1 MYAIIEDEHDLT
13 KREKPVFSVHKSRE
27 DAEKALEKHREQDHK
42 RVWECIHRIVW
53 VEGRV
58 RSGDHILPN
67 DFETWAPHEE
77 IPEGDRV
84 PDGD

>member
-1 MYAIIEDEHDLT
+1 MYALIEDEHDLT
-13 KREKPVFSVHKSRE
+13 KREKLVLSVHKSRE
-27 DAEKALEKHREQDHK
+27 AAEKALEEHRKQLHK

-53 VEGRV
+53 VEGTV
-58 RSGDHILPN
+58 HSGNQITPDK
-67 DFETWAPHEE
+67 FETWAPHEE

>member
-13 KREKPVFSVHKSRE
+13 KREKQVLSVHKSRE
-27 DAEKALEKHREQDHK
+27 DAEKALEEHREQVHK

-58 RSGDHILPN
+58 RNGDHISPS
-67 DFETWAPHEE
+67 DFETWAPQDK
-77 IPEGDRV
+77 IPEGDRIS
-84 PDGD
+84 DTD

>member
-1 MYAIIEDEHDLT
+1 MYAIIEDDHDLT
-13 KREKPVFSVHKSRE
+13 RREKPVLSVHKSRE
-27 DAEKALEKHREQDHK
+27 DAEKAIKEHWEQVDK

-58 RSGDHILPN
+58 HSGDHITPS